1 MGAGNKK
8 NKRPSVT
15 PKPEEL
21 LIERTEEND
30 YGVLS
35 DPEELATTT
44 LNVNDTTTGTAKAT
58 AKATA
63 ATAAEAEAE
72 EAQTPEPNLLND
84 GIHTEQLSSSSSQHP
99 SPQLSPQSSQE
110 QPPSSQSS
118 PPSLQPQTPIT
129 QLSPSNHKSL
139 TALQLK
145 LTRDKNFSRKITLHT
160 FFSYIILA
168 LEMERASSAS
178 IARISPDNVQHLIEY
193 MIEHHS
199 ETEAVRIYLQT
210 LIDTKVVKNLIE
222 SVIEFNKDQTE
233 AFNKLLTSEQL
244 ELEICS
250 IQEDKRTAKSVAVAA
265 DNEPGPAAQTPQDS
279 MATRIRNFFKRCVC
293 CCQPRRRR
301 QQERQ
306 ERQERRNN
314 EEELKTQT
322 QTQTQ
327 TQTPA
332 VEEQNKP
339 DTSENEPM
347 KTLESEM

>member
-15 PKPEEL
+15 PKPEEQ
-21 LIERTEEND
+21 LIERNADND

-44 LNVNDTTTGTAKAT
+44 LIVNETSTTAA
-58 AKATA
+58 AA
-63 ATAAEAEAE
+63 ATATEAAK
-72 EAQTPEPNLLND
+72 APELNPLND

-99 SPQLSPQSSQE
+99 SPQLSPQLSQE

-118 PPSLQPQTPIT
+118 SPSLQPQTPVT
-129 QLSPSNHKSL
+129 QLLPSNHKSL
-139 TALQLK
+139 EALKLK

-178 IARISPDNVQHLIEY
+178 IARISPDNVQRLIEY

-250 IQEDKRTAKSVAVAA
+250 IQEDSRAVKVTATTAA
-265 DNEPGPAAQTPQDS
+265 AAATTTATAYKEPAAQTPQATPL
-279 MATRIRNFFKRCVC
+279 ATRIRNFSKRCCC
-293 CCQPRRRR
+293 CCQSRRR
-301 QQERQ
+301 QRQ
-306 ERQERRNN
+306 ERQEPRN
-314 EEELKTQT
+314 EEELKTS
-322 QTQTQ
+322 
-327 TQTPA
+327 TPTPTPTPR
-332 VEEQNKP
+332 VEEQKT
-339 DTSENEPM
+339 DTEGQIPEEQQQ
-347 KTLESEM
+347 TDR